1 MSLKNNPACAGSR
14 GSPYGPRRQRLFTP
28 GPTPIPERVQAAMAG
43 TPVYHRGPEFPA
55 LLRDAVEGLQEVFP
69 TAYDVFLLSC
79 SGTGVMEA
87 AVANTLCAGDR
98 ALVVQAGQ
106 FGARWTDICRAYGV
120 EVVERGFSWG
130 EAVDPQVVAE
140 SLRDDPG
147 LRVVFATHS
156 ETSTGVLHDIASI
169 GDVVR
174 ETDAMLVVDGVSSVA
189 AHSLPLEAWNVDLA
203 VTASQKGLMLPPG
216 MGIAAVGPRVWKAH
230 RRCRLPK
237 YYWDLELYRTS
248 QEQGRA
254 PATLPVTL
262 MAGLRAALQMLRS
275 EGVRNVWA
283 RHARHALAVRRSAA
297 VLGLTCFARR
307 PSNALT
313 AIVLPESVDG
323 LALMDYMRRERGVV
337 VGGGLG
343 DYRGRMVRISNLGH
357 VDDAGILEA
366 VGAFEA
372 GLREAGWKFEVGAG
386 IEAAQCALTAES

>member
-1 MSLKNNPACAGSR
+1 
-14 GSPYGPRRQRLFTP
+14 
-28 GPTPIPERVQAAMAG
+28 MAG

-55 LLRDAVEGLQEVFP
+55 LLRNAIEGLQEVFP
-69 TAYDVFLLSC
+69 TSYDVFLLSC

-106 FGARWTDICRAYGV
+106 FGARWTDLCRAYGV
-120 EVVERGFSWG
+120 EVVERGFPWG

-140 SLRDDPG
+140 ALRDDPG

-174 ETDAMLVVDGVSSVA
+174 ETGALLVVDGVSSVA
-189 AHSLPLEAWNVDLA
+189 AHPLPLEAWNVDLA

-237 YYWDLELYRTS
+237 YYWDFELYRTS

-262 MAGLRAALQMLRS
+262 MAGLRAALQMLRE
-275 EGVRNVWA
+275 EGIRNVWE

-313 AIVLPESVDG
+313 AIVLPDGVDG
-323 LALMDYMRRERGVV
+323 LALMEHMRRERGVV
-337 VGGGLG
+337 VGGGLAEF
-343 DYRGRMVRISNLGH
+343 RGRMVRVSNLGH

-366 VGAFEA
+366 VSALEI
-372 GLREAGWKFEVGAG
+372 GLRQTGWDFEPGAG
-386 IEAAQCALTAES
+386 VKAAQHALTAES

>member
-1 MSLKNNPACAGSR
+1 
-14 GSPYGPRRQRLFTP
+14 
-28 GPTPIPERVQAAMAG
+28 MAG

-55 LLRDAVEGLQEVFP
+55 LLRNAVEGLQEVFP

-106 FGARWTDICRAYGV
+106 FGARWTDLCMAYGV
-120 EVVERGFSWG
+120 EVVESEFPWG

-140 SLRDDPG
+140 ALRDDPG

-156 ETSTGVLHDIASI
+156 ETSTGVLHDVASI
-169 GDVVR
+169 GEIVR
-174 ETDAMLVVDGVSSVA
+174 GTGALLVVDGVSSVA
-189 AHSLPLEAWNVDLA
+189 AHPLPLEAWNVDLA

-230 RRCRLPK
+230 LRCRLPK
-237 YYWDLELYRTS
+237 YYWDLERYRTS

-262 MAGLRAALQMLRS
+262 LAGLRAALQMLRA
-275 EGVRNVWA
+275 EGIRNVWA

-297 VLGLTCFARR
+297 ALGLTCFARR

-323 LALMDYMRRERGVV
+323 LALTDYMRRECGVV

-372 GLREAGWKFEVGAG
+372 GLRKAGWGFEVGAG